1 MHITKIIFFLLFILL
16 ISKNSFSQDTH
27 ENKDISSLQFSDSN
41 PDKVQDINSNQ
52 FTYKSPDKILTN
64 ETVQYSESDLKN
76 KLLTQNSDIEAEH
89 SFNKKLK
96 NHPDKKSPY
105 LGALFSGII
114 PGTGEIY
121 AKSYIKGAIFLAI
134 EAGLWIAYGSYESS
148 GNSQTETYQSY
159 ANQNWSMNKYA
170 QWLVDQN
177 FSGSTA
183 ITNPQTSDLELL
195 RTQVNVVEAQNFS
208 HQLPAIGSQQYYE
221 LIGKYQNFVVGWA
234 DADPTINNNPGSTN
248 YYGTYI
254 TPMFEDYSYSRQEAN
269 SYYDKANT
277 SLTLIVL
284 NHILSAADAAW
295 SVSMFN
301 KDLKIKTSVH
311 LENKYSSSGKKN
323 MVPVANLNI
332 TF

>member
-1 MHITKIIFFLLFILL
+1 MLVLKNILFLLLVL
-16 ISKNSFSQDTH
+16 MISKNAVSQVADHITDFKTIQSP
-27 ENKDISSLQFSDSN
+27 NQITN
-41 PDKVQDINSNQ
+41 PNLYSNQ
-52 FTYKSPDKILTN
+52 FT
-64 ETVQYSESDLKN
+64 ESDLKN
-76 KLLTQNSDIEAEH
+76 DLLSQNSEIKKEH
-89 SFNKKLK
+89 TLNKSIQ
-96 NHPDKKSPY
+96 NNPNTKSPY

-134 EAGLWIAYGSYESS
+134 EAGLWIAYGTYESD
-148 GNSQTETYQSY
+148 GNAQTEAYQSY

-170 QWLVDQN
+170 NWLVEQN

-183 ITNPQTSDLELL
+183 ITDPNTSNLELL
-195 RTQVNVVEAQNFS
+195 RRQVNVVEAQNFS
-208 HQLPAIGSQQYYE
+208 HQLPEIGSQQYYE

-234 DADPTINNNPGSTN
+234 DADPNLSTSPGSTN
-248 YYGTYI
+248 YYGTYQ
-254 TPMFEDYSYSRQEAN
+254 TPMYEDYSYSRQEAN

-277 SLTLIVL
+277 SLTLVIV
-284 NHILSAADAAW
+284 NHLLSAADAAW

-311 LENKYSSSGKKN
+311 MEDKYSFETGKRK
-323 MVPVANLNI
+323 MQPVANLNV